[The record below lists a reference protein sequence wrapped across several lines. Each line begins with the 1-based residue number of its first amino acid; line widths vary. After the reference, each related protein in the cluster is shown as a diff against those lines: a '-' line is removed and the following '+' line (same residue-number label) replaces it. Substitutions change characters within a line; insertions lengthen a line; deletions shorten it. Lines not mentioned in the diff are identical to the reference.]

1 MKKDKFEAGLNKVID
16 GLEPSDVESVAN
28 WPIVKALLVVSLAAA
43 AVGVTAILAEA
54 YVPTWLANAALGLE
68 AIFGVAG
75 LLFLHFRWLARSGT
89 ARKP

>member
-1 MKKDKFEAGLNKVID
+1 MNKDRFEAGLNKVID

-28 WPIVKALLVVSLAAA
+28 WPIVKALILVSLVAAA
-43 AVGVTAILAEA
+43 IGVTAILAEA

-75 LLFLHFRWLARSGT
+75 LLFLHFRWLGRAGAKRN
-89 ARKP
+89 

>member
-1 MKKDKFEAGLNKVID
+1 MDKDKFEERLRHAYW

-28 WPIVKALLVVSLAAA
+28 WPIIKALIVISLVAA
-43 AVGVTAILAEA
+43 AVGVTTILAEA

-75 LLFLHFRWLARSGT
+75 LLFLHFRWLGRAGAKRN
-89 ARKP
+89 